1 MDSQIDDRPLPFGAA
16 PVSTVKRMKLRYAGP
31 CSRCGTKLEAGVT
44 ADYDRASRTV
54 ACLACPPQH
63 AIPEQAE
70 STASPRHAITP
81 EVSLELE
88 VVDGTAGGSALH
100 EFDRR
105 HGARRER
112 VQGAHPRIGKFLLA
126 VFDDPQSTKAWS
138 VGAIG
143 EQRLGEALAGIAGPN
158 IRVLHDRLIPRTSAN
173 IDHMVV
179 CPAGVFIIDA
189 KRYRDARPELRV
201 EGGII
206 RPREELLIVGRR
218 DRTKLVEGMHKQ
230 VALVRAALADQPD
243 VPVNG
248 VLCFVDADWPLIGG
262 SFTVQGVAVLW
273 MKKLKK
279 TLIEPGPLD
288 PDRIADLQWQL
299 HEAFPR
305 QKERSAGQ
313 Q

>member
-1 MDSQIDDRPLPFGAA
+1 M
-16 PVSTVKRMKLRYAGP
+16 T
-31 CSRCGTKLEAGVT
+31 LEAGVM
-44 ADYDRASRTV
+44 ADYDRAGKTV
-54 ACLACPPQH
+54 ACIACAPRRVIAEH
-63 AIPEQAE
+63 AE

-81 EVSLELE
+81 DVPVELE
-88 VVDGTAGGSALH
+88 VVDGTPGGSAAR

-105 HGARRER
+105 HDARRDR
-112 VQGAHPRIGKFLLA
+112 VQGAHPKIGKFLLA
-126 VFDDPQSTKAWS
+126 VFDDPQSTTAWS

-143 EQRLGEALAGIAGPN
+143 EQRLGEALAAIAGPTV
-158 IRVLHDRLIPRTSAN
+158 RVLHDRRIPRTTAN

-201 EGGII
+201 QGGII
-206 RPREELLIVGRR
+206 RPREELLIVGGR
-218 DRTKLVEGMHKQ
+218 DRTKLVQGMHKQ
-230 VALVRAALADQPD
+230 LALVQAALADQPD
-243 VPVNG
+243 VPVHG

-273 MKKLKK
+273 MKKLKAR
-279 TLIEPGPLD
+279 LIEPGPLD

-305 QKERSAGQ
+305 QKEKPAGQ

>member
-1 MDSQIDDRPLPFGAA
+1 MEAQIDDRDVPSGAA

-31 CSRCGTKLEAGVT
+31 CSRCGTTLEAGVT
-44 ADYDRASRTV
+44 ADYDRAGKTV
-54 ACLACPPQH
+54 ACIACPPRRG
-63 AIPEQAE
+63 IPEQAE

-81 EVSLELE
+81 EVPRKLE
-88 VVDGTAGGSALH
+88 VVDGTAGGSAVH

-105 HGARRER
+105 HDARRER

-126 VFDDPQSTKAWS
+126 VFDDPQSTTAWS
-138 VGAIG
+138 TGAIG
-143 EQRLGEALAGIAGPN
+143 EQRLGEALAAIAGPTV
-158 IRVLHDRLIPRTSAN
+158 RVLHDRRIPKTTAN

-206 RPREELLIVGRR
+206 RPREELLIVGGR

-230 VALVRAALADQPD
+230 VGLVRAALADQPD
-243 VPVNG
+243 VPVCG

-273 MKKLKK
+273 MKKLRQK
-279 TLIEPGPLD
+279 LIEPGPLD

-299 HEAFPR
+299 HETFPR
-305 QKERSAGQ
+305 QKERSTGQ
-313 Q
+313 L